1 MMERTEVPGQPG
13 VGVRLSTAEVIERL
27 SRFDGPPEQFLATLL
42 AVQCQMA
49 SAEGGAILR
58 STDERRAEVLA
69 VYPALAEGA
78 TAPVWLS
85 QAVEFL
91 PEVLTDAA
99 TVIKPFYMPDDLYGQ
114 PAKRHLIFVPL
125 RRAQAISGLAVFVVE
140 TRDPRIIG
148 AIRERLE
155 LTVGILSLYEMRLL
169 LQRRQTDLRRLRAAM
184 ETLAA
189 VNEQE
194 RFAGLAMALCNEVAT
209 RWQCDRVSAGFLK
222 GRYVHLRAMSHT
234 EKFNRR
240 MKVVQDIEAAME
252 ECLDQDVEIL
262 LPASPEA
269 TYVGRAANELSKRH
283 GPSATLAIPLRRA
296 GKALAVLLLERPLDK
311 PFMLEE
317 GEALRLTADLV
328 MARLANLEE
337 HDKWVGARLAG
348 AIRKG
353 AAAAVG
359 PKHTW
364 IKLLVILGAAFLGII
379 FFVKGDYRHES
390 SFNLEPIQQQVI
402 PAPFDG
408 FIESVLVEPPDQVE
422 GGKTVLATLETVE
435 LKLQLAAAKAERI
448 TYLKQAAAAMRDAKT
463 AEAQIAQ
470 AQADKAKAQGDLL
483 EYQITQAKIVSPM
496 SGLVVAGDLKKRI
509 GAPVKTGDVMFEV
522 APLESLRAELSVS
535 EDDVPDLTVGQEGE
549 LASASFPDERVK
561 FVVERITPVA
571 EVVEQRNVFKVRVR
585 LLDRPSWGRPG
596 MEGVAKVYIGRHSY
610 AWIWTRPAI
619 NWVRMKLWI

>member
-1 MMERTEVPGQPG
+1 MERTEVPGQSG
-13 VGVRLSTAEVIERL
+13 VGTRLSTAEVIERL

-91 PEVLTDAA
+91 PEVLNAAA
-99 TVIKPFYMPDDLYGQ
+99 TVIKPFHSPEDLYGQ
-114 PAKRHLIFVPL
+114 PARRHLIFVPL

-140 TRDPRIIG
+140 TRDPRILG
-148 AIRERLE
+148 ALRERLE

-194 RFAGLAMALCNEVAT
+194 RFAGLAMALANEIAT
-209 RWQCDRVSAGFLK
+209 RWQCDRVSVGFLK
-222 GRYVHLRAMSHT
+222 GRYVHLRALSHT
-234 EKFNRR
+234 EKFSRR
-240 MKVVQDIEAAME
+240 MKVVQDLEAAME

-262 LPASPEA
+262 LPAAADA

-283 GPSATLAIPLRRA
+283 GPSAIVAIPLRRA
-296 GKALAVLLLERPLDK
+296 GKASAVLLLERPIDK
-311 PFMLEE
+311 PFTLEE
-317 GEALRLTADLV
+317 VEALRLTADLV

-364 IKLLVILGAAFLGII
+364 IKLLVILGAVFLGII
-379 FFVKGDYRHES
+379 FFVDGDYRHEA
-390 SFNLEPIQQQVI
+390 SFNLEPIRQQVI

-408 FIESVLVEPPDQVE
+408 FIESVLVEPPDTVE
-422 GGKTVLATLETVE
+422 GGKTVLATLETAE
-435 LKLQLAAAKAERI
+435 IKLQLAASKAERI

-463 AEAQIAQ
+463 AESQIAQ
-470 AQADKAKAQGDLL
+470 AQADKAKAQIDLL
-483 EYQITQAKIVSPM
+483 EYQITQARIVSPM
-496 SGLVVAGDLKKRI
+496 TGLVVAGDLKKRI

-522 APLESLRAELSVS
+522 APLESLRAELAVS
-535 EDDVPDLTVGQEGE
+535 EDDVPDLQVGQEGE
-549 LASASFPDERVK
+549 LASASFPNERIK
-561 FVVERITPVA
+561 FVVQRITPVA
-571 EVVEQRNVFKVRVR
+571 EVVEQRNIFKVRVQ

-596 MEGVAKVYIGRHSY
+596 MEGVAKIYIGRHSY